1 VGLADAVIAAL
12 VLAGAAALLY
22 RSLFKGKGSC
32 HGCASAGACGAP
44 ARAATPLVRLG
55 GRTKTGGEQEN
66 SPPARHRGPAPSSRR
81 SCGTIP

>member
-32 HGCASAGACGAP
+32 HGCSSAGACGAP
-44 ARAATPLVRLG
+44 PRAAAPLVRLG
-55 GRTKTGGEQEN
+55 AQPGAGGEQGN
-66 SPPARHRGPAPSSRR
+66 APPACHRG
-81 SCGTIP
+81 